1 MVLIQLSPFALRRIL
16 VLAAAILALSALTCF
31 GQPILFPVKS
41 TPYDQQM
48 ERIEPILNC
57 SAISSEHQIPLALVN
72 HWIRD
77 LRAIPYRFSV
87 PWKTPLEVAREAV
100 ADCKGKAVALYQQL
114 QANGAQNLRLVIGK
128 RTPISGGTH
137 TWVEWTTPAA
147 AYVLDPTINQSAC
160 SLAEIPTNSYIPYY
174 AYAGT
179 RKYRVTNPDV
189 FLAGL

>member
-1 MVLIQLSPFALRRIL
+1 MVLIRLSPFALRRIL

-100 ADCKGKAVALYQQL
+100 ADCKGKPSPYISSCRQTALRIFASL
-114 QANGAQNLRLVIGK
+114 SVNGHRSAGAHIPGWNGQHPLLRMYS
-128 RTPISGGTH
+128 TQPSISPPVHSQRFRLIPTSLIMP
-137 TWVEWTTPAA
+137 TPARENTA
-147 AYVLDPTINQSAC
+147 LR
-160 SLAEIPTNSYIPYY
+160 IPM
-174 AYAGT
+174 
-179 RKYRVTNPDV
+179 
-189 FLAGL
+189 FF